1 MRAPEAK
8 AWFWPLLLAAA
19 IAASVL
25 FVDQPLAALMASNG
39 PGLRALAEEVTWF
52 GRSTGWLIFLAILGL
67 AFLLA
72 ARLAQSRRRR
82 AVNLWL
88 AGAAAYLWLAVV
100 AAGLTNDLF
109 KLVGRPRPQ
118 VHAAGLSPFHFGYD
132 FESFPSGHTA
142 VGFALAFAIA
152 RLEPRWRWAGLLFAC
167 AVAASRV
174 ILDVHYLGDVL
185 GGALVALVVVRLLTL
200 LSARVGLVFRRLPD
214 GSIRR
219 RFATLRF

>member
-1 MRAPEAK
+1 MRVPEAK

-19 IAASVL
+19 ITVSIL
-25 FVDQPLAALMASNG
+25 FVDRPLADLMAHNG
-39 PGLRALAEEVTWF
+39 PGLRSLADQVTWF
-52 GRSTGWLIFLAILGL
+52 GRSTGWLIFLATLGL

-100 AAGLTNDLF
+100 VAGLTNDLF

-118 VHAAGLSPFHFGYD
+118 VHATGLSPFHFGYD

-152 RLEPRWRWAGLLFAC
+152 RLQPRWRWLGLAFAC

-185 GGALVALVVVRLLTL
+185 GGALVALLMVRLLTQI
-200 LSARVGLVFRRLPD
+200 SARVGLVFRRLPD
-214 GSIRR
+214 GSVRR
-219 RFATLRF
+219 RFPTLL